1 MNINSTMGMRLQ
13 EERKRLGYSQEEFSL
28 LMGVSRRTQVSYETR
43 DKNAG
48 LIYLSKAQTKGLDIY
63 YIISGNA
70 ITAEEQKLSESEAD
84 LLRAY
89 RNLDQQEK
97 DSLMTLAHTL
107 AKSSS
112 STKQH
117 NNDIDY

>member
-1 MNINSTMGMRLQ
+1 MNINLTMGMRLQ
-13 EERKRLGYSQEEFSL
+13 DERKRLGYSQEDFSL

-48 LIYLSKAQTKGLDIY
+48 LIYLSKAQAKGLDIY

-70 ITAEEQKLSESEAD
+70 ITAEEQQLSESEAD
-84 LLRAY
+84 LLKAY

-97 DSLMTLAHTL
+97 DSLMTIAHLL

-112 STKQH
+112 STKKT
-117 NNDIDY
+117 

>member
-1 MNINSTMGMRLQ
+1 MSINVTMGMRLQ

-43 DKNAG
+43 EKNAG

-70 ITAEEQKLSESEAD
+70 IITDAQQLSESEAN
-84 LLRAY
+84 LLIAY
-89 RNLDQQEK
+89 RNLNQQEK
-97 DSLMTLAHTL
+97 DSLVIIANLL
-107 AKSSS
+107 AKR
-112 STKQH
+112 
-117 NNDIDY
+117 

>member
-1 MNINSTMGMRLQ
+1 MNINVTMGMRLQ
-13 EERKRLGYSQEEFSL
+13 EERKRLGYSQEDFSL
-28 LMGVSRRTQVSYETR
+28 LMGVSRRTQVSYEAR

-70 ITAEEQKLSESEAD
+70 ITAEEQKLSELEEN
-84 LLRAY
+84 LLTVY

-97 DSLMTLAHTL
+97 DSLVVIANLLARN
-107 AKSSS
+107 
-112 STKQH
+112 STATKK
-117 NNDIDY
+117 I